1 MTFSNAIR
9 TELTER
15 LQNRVDKTDWALI
28 TFASFAA
35 ALGKIREKSDGWQV
49 TVRVTGRPLAALLE
63 AVARTLSFDLL
74 DKQAGKRDVLL
85 SFKVAGQFR
94 AALFFDFDGWLS
106 EAGQEGFEPIFS
118 AFFLACGV
126 ASDPSTGRYR
136 LAFSPS
142 AGGALA
148 LMTRLFTAS
157 QLTPARTRH
166 QGRTHL
172 IFTSGEEVSR
182 FLLLCGAHRA
192 LLDFEGKR
200 SERELL
206 GQVNRLVNFDDA
218 NAGRRAESIA
228 RQLESIAIVEAMRGL
243 DWLPHRLAEAA
254 RARLEHQGA
263 SLEELGA
270 AMAPPVSKS
279 GMSHRFNRLHT
290 IARSLAGED

>member
-63 AVARTLSFDLL
+63 AVARTLSFELL

-85 SFKVAGQFR
+85 SFKIAGQFR

-126 ASDPSTGRYR
+126 ASDPSTGRY
-136 LAFSPS
+136 AWPS
-142 AGGALA
+142 
-148 LMTRLFTAS
+148 
-157 QLTPARTRH
+157 
-166 QGRTHL
+166 
-172 IFTSGEEVSR
+172 
-182 FLLLCGAHRA
+182 
-192 LLDFEGKR
+192 
-200 SERELL
+200 LL
-206 GQVNRLVNFDDA
+206 GRRGPGPYDPSFHSQPADTSQNPPPWKDPPDLYQRRGGLPLPLV
-218 NAGRRAESIA
+218 
-228 RQLESIAIVEAMRGL
+228 MRCPPGSLGL
-243 DWLPHRLAEAA
+243 
-254 RARLEHQGA
+254 
-263 SLEELGA
+263 
-270 AMAPPVSKS
+270 
-279 GMSHRFNRLHT
+279 
-290 IARSLAGED
+290 